1 MVCDTLLEVGKGLVM
16 VRNLHRL
23 ISVGAHR
30 GIIKAGKT
38 RKRTEAQVD
47 NEDK

>member
-30 GIIKAGKT
+30 GRIKAGKT

-47 NEDK
+47 NEEK

>member
-1 MVCDTLLEVGKGLVM
+1 MVCDTLLEVGKGRGM

-30 GIIKAGKT
+30 GRLKAGKT

>member
-1 MVCDTLLEVGKGLVM
+1 MVCETLLEVGKGLVM

-23 ISVGAHR
+23 ISGGAHR
-30 GIIKAGKT
+30 GRIKAGKT
-38 RKRTEAQVD
+38 RKRSEAQVE

>member
-1 MVCDTLLEVGKGLVM
+1 MVCETLLEVGKGLVM

-23 ISVGAHR
+23 MSDR

-38 RKRTEAQVD
+38 RKRTEAQVE

>member
-1 MVCDTLLEVGKGLVM
+1 MVCDTLLELGKGLVM

-23 ISVGAHR
+23 NSAGAHR
-30 GIIKAGKT
+30 GITKAGKT
-38 RKRTEAQVD
+38 RNRTEAQVD